1 MLALSRQ
8 KLLLA
13 FNHLF
18 TFINMPLIFESIG
31 WEKYGFDE
39 KYANKIIAD

>member
-1 MLALSRQ
+1 MLVLSPQ

-18 TFINMPLIFESIG
+18 TFMNMPLIFESIG

-39 KYANKIIAD
+39 EYANKIIVD